1 MITLTRLSGTVFL
14 LNVDL
19 IERMDATPDTVI
31 TLVDGKKYVVAESLE
46 EIRREVIQYRAEI
59 IAAATAYDGHYAAS
73 APEPRPGSHLAA
85 VRPVPTDGLR
95 TEQSGARG
103 GESS

>member
-46 EIRREVIQYRAEI
+46 QIRREVVLYRAEI
-59 IAAATAYDGHYAAS
+59 ISAAGMYDDRPVAT
-73 APEPRPGSHLAA
+73 EPRQGTHLAA
-85 VRPVPTDGLR
+85 VRSVPSAEPAAPTA
-95 TEQSGARG
+95 EARG
-103 GESS
+103 GEQS

>member
-46 EIRREVIQYRAEI
+46 QIRREVVQYRAEI
-59 IAAATAYDGHYAAS
+59 ISTAGMYDDRP
-73 APEPRPGSHLAA
+73 APSEPRQGSHLAA
-85 VRPVPTDGLR
+85 VRSVPSTEPPAAPAEAQRG
-95 TEQSGARG
+95 EQS
-103 GESS
+103 

>member
-31 TLVDGKKYVVAESLE
+31 TLVDGKKYVVAETLE
-46 EIRREVIQYRAEI
+46 QIRREVVQYRAEI
-59 IAAATAYDGHYAAS
+59 ISTAAAYDGRHD
-73 APEPRPGSHLAA
+73 APEPRPGAHLAA
-85 VRPVPTDGLR
+85 VRSVPDDPSTHPAE
-95 TEQSGARG
+95 TRG
-103 GESS
+103 GDRS

>member
-46 EIRREVIQYRAEI
+46 AIRHKVVMYRAEI
-59 IAAATAYDGHYAAS
+59 IAVAGTYDGHAA
-73 APEPRPGSHLAA
+73 APEPRPASHLSA
-85 VRPVPTDGLR
+85 VRDRPD
-95 TEQSGARG
+95 ARG
-103 GESS
+103 GETS

>member
-46 EIRREVIQYRAEI
+46 EIRREVIHYRAEI
-59 IAAATAYDGHYAAS
+59 IAAATMYDGHYPAS

-85 VRPVPTDGLR
+85 VRSVPPDGPDVG
-95 TEQSGARG
+95 QPGARG

>member
-46 EIRREVIQYRAEI
+46 QIRREVVQYRAEI
-59 IAAATAYDGHYAAS
+59 ISTAGMYDDRPATS
-73 APEPRPGSHLAA
+73 EPRQGSHLAA
-85 VRPVPTDGLR
+85 VRSVPPADPPAAPAEAHGG
-95 TEQSGARG
+95 EQS
-103 GESS
+103 

>member
-31 TLVDGKKYVVAESLE
+31 TLVDGKKYVVCESLDT
-46 EIRREVIQYRAEI
+46 IRREVVLYRAEI
-59 IAAATAYDGHYAAS
+59 LATVASYDTRHPV
-73 APEPRPGSHLAA
+73 PEPRHGGHLSA
-85 VRPVPTDGLR
+85 VPSKPTD
-95 TEQSGARG
+95 SGTADPALG
-103 GESS
+103 GERS